1 MHFITSTTLLAAS
14 AFLTLASPIQKKAG
28 VSAFIDD
35 PFKDIAYNPDV
46 PAKGDIKDD
55 PIKDITDNLIPI
67 QDETANATKQLEAR
81 DCIFDL
87 YFRGIPPFVLENTV
101 VMDGCWNLAVAGGGL
116 CGNWVTAPGNDDDLE
131 YNAYTDRS
139 AGIAYA
145 HFNFRV
151 RAAAYFPARQSVR
164 WTVTEIRSGTRTC
177 VASGTI
183 TAANDSEGASWPL
196 DSTASYSLT
205 IQDAYE

>member
-1 MHFITSTTLLAAS
+1 MHFTTSTTLLAAF
-14 AFLTLASPIQKKAG
+14 ACLTLASPIQKEDG
-28 VSAFIDD
+28 SHTNIGD
-35 PFKDIAYNPDV
+35 PFKDITYDPVV
-46 PAKGDIKDD
+46 PAKGNIKDD
-55 PIKDITDNLIPI
+55 PIKDISDNLIPI

-81 DCIFDL
+81 GSIFDL
-87 YFRGIPPFVLENTV
+87 CFRGLPPLNLENSI
-101 VMDGCWNLAVAGGGL
+101 VMDGYWNLAVAGGGL
-116 CGNWVTAPGNDDDLE
+116 GGNWVTAPGNDDDLE

-183 TAANDSEGASWPL
+183 TAANDSESASWPL

>member
-1 MHFITSTTLLAAS
+1 MHFVTSTALLATFACS
-14 AFLTLASPIQKKAG
+14 TLASPIQKETG
-28 VSAFIDD
+28 LPTSIGD
-35 PFKDIAYNPDV
+35 PFKDIAYNPIV
-46 PAKGDIKDD
+46 PARSDIKDD

-67 QDETANATKQLEAR
+67 QDETANASKQLEAR
-81 DCIFDL
+81 GSIFDFC
-87 YFRGIPPFVLENTV
+87 FRGLPPLNLENSI
-101 VMDGCWNLAVAGGGL
+101 VMDGYWNLAVAGGGL
-116 CGNWVTAPGNDDDLE
+116 GGNWVTAPGNGDDLE

-139 AGIAYA
+139 AGVAYA

-151 RAAAYFPARQSVR
+151 RAAYFPARQSVR

-183 TAANDSEGASWPL
+183 TAANDSETASWPL

>member
-28 VSAFIDD
+28 VSAFIGD
-35 PFKDIAYNPDV
+35 PFKDIAYNPVV

-55 PIKDITDNLIPI
+55 PMKDITDNLIPI

-116 CGNWVTAPGNDDDLE
+116 CCCL
-131 YNAYTDRS
+131 
-139 AGIAYA
+139 
-145 HFNFRV
+145 FR
-151 RAAAYFPARQSVR
+151 
-164 WTVTEIRSGTRTC
+164 
-177 VASGTI
+177 
-183 TAANDSEGASWPL
+183 PL
-196 DSTASYSLT
+196 SLRLGGGHT
-205 IQDAYE
+205 LLLPLLPQLPCPVIFLL